1 MLLLK
6 NRLPSNRTK
15 GLLLRCFC
23 NAKMPLKG
31 FCYNVYQSLRWLLSV
46 VFLKV
51 VTTCVVFT
59 QVEVFVPGVA
69 RMATNVFPRTKSS
82 PLCLCCQGNKERW
95 WLCRKQKHQH
105 TSPFMFCADS
115 KRRKKSK
122 VEQMWAGE
130 PSRLSVRCFEQKHW
144 SCPQIQ
150 FSRVLWWRWKE
161 REREREREQ

>member
-6 NRLPSNRTK
+6 ICRLPSNRTK
-15 GLLLRCFC
+15 GLLLKCFC
-23 NAKMPLKG
+23 NARMLVKD
-31 FCYNVYQSLRWLLSV
+31 FCYKSIIKMISECCVSQS
-46 VFLKV
+46 
-51 VTTCVVFT
+51 CVVFT

-69 RMATNVFPRTKSS
+69 RMATDVFPRTKSS

-115 KRRKKSK
+115 KHWKRSK
-122 VEQMWAGE
+122 VEQMWPEE
-130 PSRLSVRCFEQKHW
+130 PSRLSVRRFEQKHW

-161 REREREREQ
+161 REREREGEQ